1 MAKNYVVMKD
11 GITLKTV
18 KTFPAAKRLADAEG
32 ASVLCE
38 GVSVYTAEKTA
49 AVEAEVTAED
59 VEATASQETEE
70 EGALAPESDAE
81 PEPVRYR
88 LTSLMNIRQGPSKA
102 APILGT
108 AASGTIVRVAKVKDD
123 WLCLTDGS
131 YVFYDGGKY
140 AVKV

>member
-1 MAKNYVVMKD
+1 M
-11 GITLKTV
+11 LKT
-18 KTFPAAKRLADAEG
+18 KDLFDL
-32 ASVLCE
+32 SH
-38 GVSVYTAEKTA
+38 
-49 AVEAEVTAED
+49 
-59 VEATASQETEE
+59 
-70 EGALAPESDAE
+70 
-81 PEPVRYR
+81 
-88 LTSLMNIRQGPSKA
+88 SKA